1 MKEKLMIF
9 FTIIW
14 AVIAIAAIVP
24 SNKDIIAPGGLT
36 EVQSVIEVDTDSQ
49 MSGSFNTIYVYSLER
64 VSVLTATIASF
75 IDGIDVSDSSTSV
88 QLSDEEI
95 VLSGQ
100 VQKNQSIEAGLICAY
115 TEANKINSN
124 ITIDYNFLGYIINIY
139 QVNNEIFEI
148 GDIITSVYDK
158 ETNKSYDTINKKD
171 LANAINNLNVDDK
184 ITLIRNGE
192 NKEFTITKEFNN
204 ANLNRFSCYEKYEI
218 TNASPSYNLH
228 DSNTLGPSGGLLQTL
243 SIYSQITGIDLTYG
257 KKIAGTGT
265 IEVDGT
271 VGPIGGISQ
280 KIITAIYSDAD
291 VFLCPSYHYKEAYET
306 YMKTKGHENMILLK
320 VSSFTEAVSK
330 LGELYAN

>member
-1 MKEKLMIF
+1 MKEKIMIF
-9 FTIIW
+9 FGIIW
-14 AVIAIAAIVP
+14 AVIAISAVVP

-36 EVQSVIEVDTDSQ
+36 EVQSVIEVDTDTE
-49 MSGSFNTIYVYSLER
+49 MTGSFNTIYVYSLER
-64 VSVLTATIASF
+64 VSVLVATIASL

-95 VLSGQ
+95 LLSGQ

-148 GDIITSVYDK
+148 GDIITSVYDN
-158 ETNKSYDTINKKD
+158 ETNKSYDTSNKVD
-171 LANAINNLNVDDK
+171 LANAINNLNVNDK
-184 ITLIRNGE
+184 ITIVRNGE
-192 NKEFTITKEFNN
+192 NKDITIKKEFSN
-204 ANLNRFSCYEKYEI
+204 ANLNRFACYEKYEI
-218 TNASPSYNLH
+218 INASPSYNLY

-291 VFLCPSYHYKEAYET
+291 VFLCPSEHYQEAYET
-306 YMKTKGHENMILLK
+306 YMKTKGHENMILLE
-320 VSSFTEAVSK
+320 VSSFTEAVAK